1 MTSTD
6 EAPGKTA
13 GPSESWPGIEKLS
26 GVQDILNKNRLLIT
40 QVIHASEE
48 HSPYMLPVAR
58 LPHHAACMGGGMRHA
73 PTWRVATEV
82 LACDDE

>member
-40 QVIHASEE
+40 QVSHASED
-48 HSPYMLPVAR
+48 HAPYMLPFTR
-58 LPHHAACMGGGMRHA
+58 LPHACMGGSMHPHGGS
-73 PTWRVATEV
+73 WRVATEV
-82 LACDDE
+82 IACGDV

>member
-1 MTSTD
+1 MNSTD

-40 QVIHASEE
+40 QVSHACEE
-48 HSPYMLPVAR
+48 DAPYIAANHS
-58 LPHHAACMGGGMRHA
+58 AASCMHGGRHA
-73 PTWRVATEV
+73 PAWGLMEG
-82 LACDDE
+82 CN